1 MASSMTSSTEAD
13 LTQVIPLLVD
23 GIAQEIGAERRDMRV
38 TFVADHRQHDLS
50 SWSQLKY
57 QLMPETSFVWQRPND
72 LNHPRAY
79 FEISLANEQLLMN
92 PINTTN
98 ECVPKD
104 IKGSCAYTEPGE
116 PAPLWQ
122 AGSYGSALSTL
133 RTKLLAAMEGPFTT
147 KAAPR
152 LCSVVQFQLGT
163 HPTRMAPHGWIGS
176 PIALEAFLHLHAWH
190 ARYPKDS
197 GSKYCL
203 ELNTHSAGV
212 YGIAFELH
220 TVLHHQWRYDVN
232 WVKELKDF
240 DLLTHYKKRQLCE
253 SALQSLG
260 YDPKRIPYTAD
271 PGYGHSQL
279 DESGE
284 ADAQDY
290 DAQISALMEGRLP
303 PSLGPSSSGAA
314 PSGLSGG
321 HGFPS
326 SAAPPTAKAMPKSSS
341 TSTTRP
347 CPTSQGGQAT
357 KIRKIQDVMK
367 NTVPMTPTPSSSR
380 YRQMPPISQQACR
393 KACEAIDHGMGQG
406 YSLEDW
412 YMWYL
417 SEELTDEVMENL
429 EHAWFPDSD
438 IIRLVPDLTDFPFG
452 PENAIVKAITP
463 EMTLNPMYDPHAVP
477 SVPPSGPPSDQSDP
491 WIVRNSTNFP
501 KNLVVRKGIVFGYH
515 SITPNEVWNFMA
527 NGNTRLDPVHNNYF
541 GSHIP

>member
-1 MASSMTSSTEAD
+1 M
-13 LTQVIPLLVD
+13 
-23 GIAQEIGAERRDMRV
+23 
-38 TFVADHRQHDLS
+38 
-50 SWSQLKY
+50 K
-57 QLMPETSFVWQRPND
+57 
-72 LNHPRAY
+72 
-79 FEISLANEQLLMN
+79 
-92 PINTTN
+92 
-98 ECVPKD
+98 K
-104 IKGSCAYTEPGE
+104 
-116 PAPLWQ
+116 
-122 AGSYGSALSTL
+122 
-133 RTKLLAAMEGPFTT
+133 
-147 KAAPR
+147 
-152 LCSVVQFQLGT
+152 
-163 HPTRMAPHGWIGS
+163 
-176 PIALEAFLHLHAWH
+176 
-190 ARYPKDS
+190 
-197 GSKYCL
+197 
-203 ELNTHSAGV
+203 
-212 YGIAFELH
+212 
-220 TVLHHQWRYDVN
+220 
-232 WVKELKDF
+232 LKDF

-260 YDPKRIPYTAD
+260 YDPKRIPCTAD

-279 DESGE
+279 DASGE

-321 HGFPS
+321 LGFPS

-347 CPTSQGGQAT
+347 CLTSQGGQAT

-367 NTVPMTPTPSSSR
+367 NTVPMTPTPSSNR
-380 YRQMPPISQQACR
+380 YRLLPPISQQACR

-463 EMTLNPMYDPHAVP
+463 EMALNPMYDPHAVP
-477 SVPPSGPPSDQSDP
+477 PVPPSGPPSDQSDP
-491 WIVRNSTNFP
+491 WFVRNSTNFP

-541 GSHIP
+541 GSHIPMMRMPAFWSDCMTAEQFHTGICGLTSKKISLDGWKNRHDLPWDQPLRLHDLDCDTTPVGPAGQQASLHALCYLGTQAFVG